1 MADEERSLLDKILK
15 STRTESKDFNTILD
29 NAYKF
34 QRYQEKYGIGEG
46 IKKIE
51 EQKELIKQKEESKKG
66 TDGKADT
73 KKTPKVLFAKDDFDL
88 GDDKSLN
95 EVSLSESIGNAAL
108 SGLIK
113 IPLGFAYLGA
123 EIKDAFAEEGE
134 DVDDGAVAKLTSKIE
149 QSILGDILRQSED
162 RARETATGRIVEA
175 MVQIYGAA
183 KFAGKP
189 AAKGIAIA
197 NKYGRKI
204 ADKMINAVNRGTYV
218 STKSKDLYKA
228 SKKVKEL
235 NKLSKMDKFVG
246 VTVGGGIGTGAV
258 IMKAEDIG
266 TFGDLF
272 FDQGTL
278 TALDREKKRTSK
290 DEAMRKLLNKFK
302 FGAEIGFPIIPFAVG
317 VGKLG
322 KLAAT
327 RGKELVYSNSQIE
340 RWVDKYLFEPFRTR
354 SFRTQ
359 ELQDAVQKLEG
370 TKSAV
375 ANLTDD
381 FIRDIDT
388 SLKKISRTGDVV
400 NDALGNPIT
409 ATKVLSDLLESGKDV
424 VRGGKIVFDGFNK
437 KVIKSF
443 TESMKKIGVKDQAIS
458 DLITDMIGYRVSMN
472 RIKNQV
478 LKGKNLNVG
487 PREFNNILTSRF
499 KNFVGTDYKIFD
511 SSRRGFFTSAFK
523 PAYEAKQAVANIL
536 VRRAREAGNKKFNMD
551 DAMME
556 VDSIL
561 ENAKRSKITKAP
573 EFLFTPKSALADA
586 GTQLKN
592 MAENVTG
599 AGKFKPDKK
608 GGLIQTKSDFAA
620 FNKLFGSYKD
630 GRNIVTSTM
639 TDLGEIIGRDKF
651 YNSLLAGDK
660 AAKARGEPGMF
671 YKTYAAARAA
681 MPNTSRFKG
690 RDIIESRQGLKLDN
704 PLGDLTY
711 TSPLDGLYTRADF
724 ATAIRE
730 GDKVAQ
736 SFLTKSLPYQLLVM
750 IPKGFTQMAKTVLGP
765 FTHARN
771 FFSGA
776 ITTLHTGNLLAP
788 IGESVK
794 NLRRAFATIQPQLF
808 TRNLPTNQ
816 ALYRFLLDEG
826 VVNQNIAYRETM
838 GLIDDVV
845 KSGGNLD
852 RLLNTFSKKFKRAQE
867 IAQDAY
873 TAEDDIWR
881 IFNFAGYF
889 NQLSKNYSNAVT
901 KGVIKEAPTKLAIMR
916 EAAGRV
922 RQTIPNY
929 AYVSDAVKASRRSP
943 LGNFVAFPAEIM
955 RTVANTAKQALD
967 DIANPVHEVMGYRT
981 LIGMGLTYTTV
992 PIATYEAARSLYG
1005 VLRPEVTAMREM
1017 LPEWSSD
1024 STIIPIKRDGKYYYV
1039 DFSHGFFYDT
1049 VSQIPSTILSQ
1060 VDKSQRLGSN
1070 EPLVSGIAKGI
1081 FSAVGRLVEPFISES
1096 IYIGTAL
1103 DIFVRNGTRADGS
1116 RIWNPRDDFGT
1127 KVSKSLIEAGYRLSP
1142 GSVPQIRRLGKAI
1155 LGQTLKGQ
1163 EYQVTDELAGLFGF
1177 RVVPINPEKTLNFKI
1192 QEFNRDERDERK
1204 LIYEGTLSGDPVKDA
1219 DRVVGQFIDANE
1231 KRLETFN
1238 KMRRIYLA
1246 ALELGVPKKKI
1257 RELFEE
1263 RGAGPL
1269 FTAIS
1274 KNRFRPFTISEKM
1287 QEVYSDLA
1295 REKNIPNPLNR
1306 VAQKKINRII
1316 KILSKQRLNSE
1327 FRIDK
1332 DDFVVPSS
1340 FFNTNQPVSQNPT
1353 PVVAPKTTA
1362 VVPQTGLTRNETALL
1377 SPGEQVIRQRT
1388 RT

>member
-1 MADEERSLLDKILK
+1 
-15 STRTESKDFNTILD
+15 
-29 NAYKF
+29 
-34 QRYQEKYGIGEG
+34 
-46 IKKIE
+46 
-51 EQKELIKQKEESKKG
+51 
-66 TDGKADT
+66 
-73 KKTPKVLFAKDDFDL
+73 
-88 GDDKSLN
+88 
-95 EVSLSESIGNAAL
+95 
-108 SGLIK
+108 
-113 IPLGFAYLGA
+113 
-123 EIKDAFAEEGE
+123 
-134 DVDDGAVAKLTSKIE
+134 
-149 QSILGDILRQSED
+149 
-162 RARETATGRIVEA
+162 
-175 MVQIYGAA
+175 MV
-183 KFAGKP
+183 
-189 AAKGIAIA
+189 
-197 NKYGRKI
+197 
-204 ADKMINAVNRGTYV
+204 NAVNRGTYV

-272 FDQGTL
+272 FDPGKL
-278 TALDREKKRTSK
+278 SALDRQEKKTSK

-302 FGAEIGFPIIPFAVG
+302 FGAEIGFPIIPFVVG

-340 RWVDKYLFEPFRTR
+340 RWVDRYLFEPFRTR

-359 ELQDAVQKLEG
+359 ELQEGIQKLEG

-381 FIRDIDT
+381 FIRDVDT

-400 NDALGNPIT
+400 NDALGNPVT
-409 ATKVLSDLLESGKDV
+409 ATKLLSDLLESGKDI
-424 VRGGKIVFDGFNK
+424 VRGRKIAFEGFNK
-437 KVIKSF
+437 KVLTSF
-443 TESMKKIGVKDQAIS
+443 TESMKKIGVKDKAIS

-478 LKGKNLNVG
+478 LQGKNLNVG
-487 PREFNNILTSRF
+487 PREFNNILTTRF

-523 PAYEAKQAVANIL
+523 PTYEAKQAVANIL
-536 VRRAREAGNKKFNMD
+536 VRRAREAGNRKFNMD

-561 ENAKRSKITKAP
+561 ENVRRSKITRAP

-599 AGKFKPDKK
+599 GGKFKPDKK
-608 GGLIQTKSDFAA
+608 GGLIKSKSDFAA

-630 GRNIVTSTM
+630 GRNIIASTM
-639 TDLGEIIGRDKF
+639 TDLGEIVGRDKF
-651 YNSLLAGDK
+651 YNTLLAGDK
-660 AAKARGEPGMF
+660 AAKAKGEPGMF
-671 YKTYAAARAA
+671 YKTYASARAA

-724 ATAIRE
+724 AKALRE

-736 SFLTKSLPYQLLVM
+736 SNLTKSLPYQLLVM

-794 NLRRAFATIQPQLF
+794 NLRRSFATIQPQLF
-808 TRNLPTNQ
+808 SRNLPTNQ

-852 RLLNTFSKKFKRAQE
+852 RLLNTFSKKFKKASK

-873 TAEDDIWR
+873 TAEDDVWR

-889 NQLSKNYSNAVT
+889 NQLSKNYSNAVNA
-901 KGVIKEAPTKLAIMR
+901 GIIKEAPTKLATMR

-929 AYVSDAVKASRRSP
+929 AYVSDFVKGSRRSP

-955 RTVANTAKQALD
+955 RTVANTTKQALD
-967 DIANPVHEVMGYRT
+967 DIASPVHQTMGYRT
-981 LIGMGLTYTTV
+981 LIGQGLTYTTI
-992 PIATYEAARSLYG
+992 PIATYEAARALYG

-1017 LPEWSSD
+1017 LPEWSAD

-1049 VSQIPSTILSQ
+1049 VSQIPATVISQ
-1060 VDKSQRLGSN
+1060 VDRN
-1070 EPLVSGIAKGI
+1070 EQEPIVTGVAKGI
-1081 FSAVGRLVEPFISES
+1081 FNAVGQLVDPFISES

-1103 DIFVRNGTRADGS
+1103 DIFVRNGTRDDGT
-1116 RIWNPRDDFGT
+1116 RIWNPRDDFGI
-1127 KVSKSLIEAGYRLSP
+1127 KVSKSIIEAAYRLSP
-1142 GSVPQIRRLGKAI
+1142 GSVPQIRRLSKAI

-1163 EYQVTDELAGLFGF
+1163 EYEITDELAGLFGF

-1192 QEFNRDERDERK
+1192 QEFRRDERDERR

-1238 KMRRIYLA
+1238 KMRKIYLA
-1246 ALELGVPKKKI
+1246 AMELGMSKKKI
-1257 RELFEE
+1257 REMFEE

-1269 FTAIS
+1269 FFSIS
-1274 KNRFRPFTISEKM
+1274 KNRFRPFNISEKM
-1287 QEVYSDLA
+1287 IEKYSDISK
-1295 REKNIPNPLNR
+1295 EKGIPNPLNKQ
-1306 VAQKKINRII
+1306 AQKKINRII
-1316 KILSKQRLNSE
+1316 KILGKQRLNTE

-1353 PVVAPKTTA
+1353 PVAPPKTSQ
-1362 VVPQTGLTRNETALL
+1362 VVPQTGLTQTETALL

>member
-1 MADEERSLLDKILK
+1 MAEKERSLLDKVLK
-15 STRTESKDFNTILD
+15 PTRTESKDFNTILD

-46 IKKIE
+46 LKKIE
-51 EQKELIKQKEESKKG
+51 EQKEIIKQKEESKKG
-66 TDGKADT
+66 TDGQADV
-73 KKTPKVLFAKDDFDL
+73 KKKPKVLFAKDEFDL

-95 EVSLSESIGNAAL
+95 EVGLGESVSNAAL

-134 DVDDGAVAKLTSKIE
+134 DVENSAVTKLTNKIE
-149 QSILGDILRQSED
+149 QSILGDILQQSED
-162 RARETATGRIVEA
+162 RARETATGRITEA
-175 MVQIYGAA
+175 IVQIYGAA

-197 NKYGRKI
+197 TKHARKI
-204 ADKMINAVNRGTYV
+204 ADKMVNAVNRGTYV

-272 FDQGTL
+272 FDPGKL
-278 TALDREKKRTSK
+278 SALDRQEKKTSK

-302 FGAEIGFPIIPFAVG
+302 FGAEIGFPIIPFVVG

-340 RWVDKYLFEPFRTR
+340 RWVDRYLFEPFRTR

-359 ELQDAVQKLEG
+359 ELQEGIQKLEG

-381 FIRDIDT
+381 FIRDVDT

-400 NDALGNPIT
+400 NDALGNPVT
-409 ATKVLSDLLESGKDV
+409 ATKLLSDLLESGKDI
-424 VRGGKIVFDGFNK
+424 VRGRKIAFEGFNK
-437 KVIKSF
+437 KVLTSF
-443 TESMKKIGVKDQAIS
+443 TESMKKIGVKDKAIS

-478 LKGKNLNVG
+478 LQGKNLNVG
-487 PREFNNILTSRF
+487 PREFNNILTTRF

-523 PAYEAKQAVANIL
+523 PTYEAKQAVANIL
-536 VRRAREAGNKKFNMD
+536 VRRAKEAGNRKFNMD

-561 ENAKRSKITKAP
+561 ENVRRSKITRAP

-599 AGKFKPDKK
+599 GGKFKPDKK
-608 GGLIQTKSDFAA
+608 GGLIKTKSDFAA

-630 GRNIVTSTM
+630 GRNIIASTM
-639 TDLGEIIGRDKF
+639 TDLGEIVGRDKF
-651 YNSLLAGDK
+651 YNTLLAGDK

-671 YKTYAAARAA
+671 YKTYAAARSA

-690 RDIIESRQGLKLDN
+690 RDIIESRQGLKLNN

-724 ATAIRE
+724 AKALRE

-736 SFLTKSLPYQLLVM
+736 SNLTKSLPYQLLVM

-794 NLRRAFATIQPQLF
+794 NLRRSFATIQPQLF
-808 TRNLPTNQ
+808 SRNLPTNQ

-852 RLLNTFSKKFKRAQE
+852 RLLNTFSKKFKKASK

-873 TAEDDIWR
+873 TAEDDVWR

-889 NQLSKNYSNAVT
+889 NQLSKNYSNAVNA
-901 KGVIKEAPTKLAIMR
+901 GIIKEAPTKLATMR

-929 AYVSDAVKASRRSP
+929 AYVSDFVKGSRRSP

-955 RTVANTAKQALD
+955 RTVANTTKQALD
-967 DIANPVHEVMGYRT
+967 DIANPIHQTMGYRT
-981 LIGMGLTYTTV
+981 LIGQGLTYTAV
-992 PIATYEAARSLYG
+992 PIATYEAARALYG

-1017 LPEWSSD
+1017 LPEWSAD

-1049 VSQIPSTILSQ
+1049 VSQIPATVISQ
-1060 VDKSQRLGSN
+1060 VDRN
-1070 EPLVSGIAKGI
+1070 EQEPIVTGVAKGI
-1081 FSAVGRLVEPFISES
+1081 FNAVGQLVDPFISES

-1103 DIFVRNGTRADGS
+1103 DIFVRNGTRDDGT

-1127 KVSKSLIEAGYRLSP
+1127 KVSKSIIEAGYRLSP

-1163 EYQVTDELAGLFGF
+1163 EYEITDELAGLFGF

-1192 QEFNRDERDERK
+1192 QEFRRDERDERR

-1238 KMRRIYLA
+1238 KMRKIYLA
-1246 ALELGVPKKKI
+1246 AMELGMSKKKI
-1257 RELFEE
+1257 REMFEE

-1269 FTAIS
+1269 FFSIS
-1274 KNRFRPFTISEKM
+1274 KNRFRPFNISEKM
-1287 QEVYSDLA
+1287 IEKYSDISK
-1295 REKNIPNPLNR
+1295 EKGIPNPLNKQ
-1306 VAQKKINRII
+1306 AQKKINRII
-1316 KILSKQRLNSE
+1316 KILGKQRLNTE

-1353 PVVAPKTTA
+1353 PVAPQKTA
-1362 VVPQTGLTRNETALL
+1362 QVIPQTGLTQTETALL

>member
-1 MADEERSLLDKILK
+1 MAEKERSLLDKVLK
-15 STRTESKDFNTILD
+15 PTRTESKDFNTVLD

-34 QRYQEKYGIGEG
+34 QRYQKKYGISEG
-46 IKKIE
+46 LKKIQ

-66 TDGKADT
+66 TDGQADV

-95 EVSLSESIGNAAL
+95 EVGLGESVSNAAL

-134 DVDDGAVAKLTSKIE
+134 DVENSAVTKLTNKIE
-149 QSILGDILRQSED
+149 QSILGDILQQSED
-162 RARETATGRIVEA
+162 RARETATGRITEA
-175 MVQIYGAA
+175 IVQLYGGA
-183 KFAGKP
+183 KLAGKP
-189 AAKGIAIA
+189 LAKGVAIA
-197 NKYGRKI
+197 NKHGRKI
-204 ADKMINAVNRGTYV
+204 ADKMVNAVNRGTYV

-272 FDQGTL
+272 FDPGNI
-278 TALDREKKRTSK
+278 TALDRQQKKTSK

-302 FGAEIGFPIIPFAVG
+302 FGAEIGFPIIPFVVG

-327 RGKELVYSNSQIE
+327 RGKEVVYSNSRIE
-340 RWVDKYLFEPFRTR
+340 RWVDKYALEPFRTR

-359 ELQDAVQKLEG
+359 ELQDGIQKLEG
-370 TKSAV
+370 TKSAI

-381 FIRDIDT
+381 FIRDVDT
-388 SLKKISRTGDVV
+388 SLKKISRTGDAV
-400 NDALGNPIT
+400 NDALGNPVT
-409 ATKVLSDLLESGKDV
+409 ATKLLSDLLESGRDV
-424 VRGGKIVFDGFNK
+424 VRGRKIMFEGFNK
-437 KVIKSF
+437 KVLTSF
-443 TESMKKIGVKDQAIS
+443 RESMKKIGVKDQAVS

-472 RIKNQV
+472 RIKNKV
-478 LKGKNLNVG
+478 LQGKNLNVG
-487 PREFNNILTSRF
+487 AREFNNILTTRF

-523 PAYEAKQAVANIL
+523 PTYEVKQAVANIL
-536 VRRAREAGNKKFNMD
+536 VRRAREAGNRKFNMD

-561 ENAKRSKITKAP
+561 ENVRRSKVTRAP
-573 EFLFTPKSALADA
+573 EFLFSPKSALADS

-592 MAENVTG
+592 MAENITG
-599 AGKFKPDKK
+599 GGRFKPDKK
-608 GGLIQTKSDFAA
+608 GGLIKTKSDFAA

-630 GRNIVTSTM
+630 GRNIIVNTM
-639 TDLGEIIGRDKF
+639 TDLGEILGRDKF
-651 YNSLLAGDK
+651 YNTLLAGDK

-711 TSPLDGLYTRADF
+711 SSPLDGLYTRADF

-736 SFLTKSLPYQLLVM
+736 SYLTKSLPYQLLVM

-788 IGESVK
+788 PGETFK
-794 NLRRAFATIQPQLF
+794 NLKRAFATIQPQLF
-808 TRNLPTNQ
+808 SRNLPTNQ

-852 RLLNTFSKKFKRAQE
+852 RILNTFSKKFKKTSK
-867 IAQDAY
+867 ILQDAY
-873 TAEDDIWR
+873 TAEDDVWR

-889 NQLSKNYSNAVT
+889 NQLSKNYSNAVNANI
-901 KGVIKEAPTKLAIMR
+901 IKEAPTKLEIMR
-916 EAAGRV
+916 EAASRV

-955 RTVANTAKQALD
+955 RTVANTTKQALD
-967 DIANPVHEVMGYRT
+967 DIANPVHATMGYRT
-981 LIGMGLTYTTV
+981 LIGQGITYTAL

-1017 LPEWSSD
+1017 LPDWSAD

-1049 VSQIPSTILSQ
+1049 VSQIPATVISQ
-1060 VDKSQRLGSN
+1060 VDRN
-1070 EPLVSGIAKGI
+1070 EQEPVLTGVAKGI
-1081 FSAVGRLVEPFISES
+1081 FNAVGQLVDPFISES

-1103 DIFVRNGTRADGS
+1103 DIFVRNGTRDDGS
-1116 RIWNPRDDFGT
+1116 RIWNPRDDFGA

-1163 EYQVTDELAGLFGF
+1163 EYEITDELAGLFGF

-1204 LIYEGTLSGDPVKDA
+1204 LIYEGTLSGDPVKDT
-1219 DRVVGQFIDANE
+1219 DKVVGQFIDANE

-1238 KMRRIYLA
+1238 KMRKIYA
-1246 ALELGVPKKKI
+1246 AAIELNVPKKKI
-1257 RELFEE
+1257 REMFEE
-1263 RGAGPL
+1263 RGAGNL
-1269 FTAIS
+1269 FFAIS
-1274 KNRFRPFTISEKM
+1274 KNKFRPFTISDKM
-1287 QEVYSDLA
+1287 KEVYSDLA
-1295 REKNIPNPLNR
+1295 KEKGIPNPLNKA
-1306 VAQKKINRII
+1306 AQKKINRII
-1316 KILSKQRLNSE
+1316 KVLNKQRLNTE

-1353 PVVAPKTTA
+1353 PVAPPKTA
-1362 VVPQTGLTRNETALL
+1362 QVIPQTGLTQTETALL

>member
-1 MADEERSLLDKILK
+1 MAEKERSLLDKVLK
-15 STRTESKDFNTILD
+15 PTRTESKDYNTILD
-29 NAYKF
+29 NAFKF

-46 IKKIE
+46 LKKIQ
-51 EQKELIKQKEESKKG
+51 EQKEIIKQKDEAKKG
-66 TDGKADT
+66 TDGQADV
-73 KKTPKVLFAKDDFDL
+73 KKTPKVLFARDEFDL

-95 EVSLSESIGNAAL
+95 EVGLGESVSSAAL

-113 IPLGFAYLGA
+113 IPLGFMYLGA

-134 DVDDGAVAKLTSKIE
+134 DVENSAVTKLTNKIE
-149 QSILGDILRQSED
+149 QSILGDILQQSED
-162 RARETATGRIVEA
+162 RARETATGRITEA
-175 MVQIYGAA
+175 IVQIYGAA

-189 AAKGIAIA
+189 AAKAISIA
-197 NKYGRKI
+197 NKHARKI
-204 ADKMINAVNRGTYV
+204 ADKMVSAVNRGKYV

-235 NKLSKMDKFVG
+235 NKLSKTDKFVG

-272 FDQGTL
+272 FEPGNI
-278 TALDREKKRTSK
+278 TALDRDEKKTSK

-302 FGAEIGFPIIPFAVG
+302 FGAEIGFPIIPFVVG

-340 RWVDKYLFEPFRTR
+340 RWIDKYLFEPLRTR

-359 ELQDAVQKLEG
+359 ELQEGIQKLEG

-381 FIRDIDT
+381 FIRDVDT

-400 NDALGNPIT
+400 NDALGNPVT
-409 ATKVLSDLLESGKDV
+409 ATKLLSDLLESGRDV
-424 VRGGKIVFDGFNK
+424 VRGRKIRFEGFNK
-437 KVIKSF
+437 KVLTSF
-443 TESMKKIGVKDQAIS
+443 KESMKKIGVDDKAVS

-472 RIKNQV
+472 RIKNQI
-478 LKGKNLNVG
+478 LQGKNLNVG
-487 PREFNNILTSRF
+487 AREFNNILTTRF

-523 PAYEAKQAVANIL
+523 PTYEVKQAVANIF
-536 VRRAREAGNKKFNMD
+536 VRRAREAGNTKYNMD

-561 ENAKRSKITKAP
+561 ENVRRSKITRAP
-573 EFLFTPKSALADA
+573 EFLFTPKSALADS

-599 AGKFKPDKK
+599 GGRFKPDKK
-608 GGLIQTKSDFAA
+608 GGLIRTKSDFAA

-630 GRNIVTSTM
+630 GRNIIVNTM
-639 TDLGEIIGRDKF
+639 TDLGEILGRDKF

-671 YKTYAAARAA
+671 YKTYAAARSA

-724 ATAIRE
+724 ATALRE

-794 NLRRAFATIQPQLF
+794 NLRRSFATIQPQLF
-808 TRNLPTNQ
+808 SRNLPTNQ

-845 KSGGNLD
+845 TSGGNLD
-852 RLLNTFSKKFKRAQE
+852 RLLNTFSKRFKKLSK

-873 TAEDDIWR
+873 TAEDDVWR

-889 NQLSKNYSNAVT
+889 NQLSKNYSNAVNA
-901 KGVIKEAPTKLAIMR
+901 GIIKKAPTKLAIMR

-955 RTVANTAKQALD
+955 RTVANTTKQALD
-967 DIANPVHEVMGYRT
+967 DIANPVHQTMGYRT
-981 LIGMGLTYTTV
+981 LIGQGLTYTAV

-1017 LPEWSSD
+1017 LPEWSAD

-1049 VSQIPSTILSQ
+1049 VSQIPATVISQ
-1060 VDKSQRLGSN
+1060 VDRN
-1070 EPLVSGIAKGI
+1070 EQEPIVTGVAKGI
-1081 FSAVGRLVEPFISES
+1081 FNAVGQLVDPFISES

-1103 DIFVRNGTRADGS
+1103 DIFVRNGTRDDGS

-1127 KVSKSLIEAGYRLSP
+1127 KVSKSMIEAAYRLSP
-1142 GSVPQIRRLGKAI
+1142 GSVPQIRRLSKAI

-1163 EYQVTDELAGLFGF
+1163 DYEVIDELAGLFGF

-1204 LIYEGTLSGDPVKDA
+1204 LIYYGTLSGDPVKDA

-1238 KMRRIYLA
+1238 KMRKIYLA
-1246 ALELGVPKKKI
+1246 AMELGVSKKKI
-1257 RELFEE
+1257 REIFEE

-1269 FTAIS
+1269 FTSIS
-1274 KNRFRPFTISEKM
+1274 KNRFRPFTVSDKM
-1287 QEVYSDLA
+1287 KEVYSDLA
-1295 REKNIPNPLNR
+1295 KEKGIPNPLNR

-1316 KILSKQRLNSE
+1316 KILGKQRLNTE

-1353 PVVAPKTTA
+1353 PVAPPKTA
-1362 VVPQTGLTRNETALL
+1362 QVAPQTGLTQTETALL
-1377 SPGEQVIRQRT
+1377 SPEEQIIRART

>member
-1 MADEERSLLDKILK
+1 MAEKERSLLDKVLK
-15 STRTESKDFNTILD
+15 PTRTESKDFNTTLD

-46 IKKIE
+46 LKKIQ
-51 EQKELIKQKEESKKG
+51 EQKEIIKQKEESKKG
-66 TDGKADT
+66 TDGQADV
-73 KKTPKVLFAKDDFDL
+73 KKKPKVLFAKDEFDL

-95 EVSLSESIGNAAL
+95 EVGLGESVSNAAL

-113 IPLGFAYLGA
+113 IPLGFMYLGA
-123 EIKDAFAEEGE
+123 ELKDAFAEEGE
-134 DVDDGAVAKLTSKIE
+134 DVENSAVTKLTNKIE
-149 QSILGDILRQSED
+149 QSILGDILQQSED
-162 RARETATGRIVEA
+162 RARETATGRITEA
-175 MVQIYGAA
+175 IVQLYGGA
-183 KFAGKP
+183 KLAGKP
-189 AAKGIAIA
+189 LAKGVAIA
-197 NKYGRKI
+197 NKHARKI
-204 ADKMINAVNRGTYV
+204 ADKMVNTVNRGTYV

-228 SKKVKEL
+228 GKKVKEL

-272 FDQGTL
+272 FDPGKL
-278 TALDREKKRTSK
+278 TALDRQEKKTSK

-302 FGAEIGFPIIPFAVG
+302 FGAEIGFPIIPFVVG

-340 RWVDKYLFEPFRTR
+340 RWVDRYLFEPFRTR

-359 ELQDAVQKLEG
+359 ELQEGIQKLEG

-381 FIRDIDT
+381 FIRDVDT

-400 NDALGNPIT
+400 NDALGNPVT
-409 ATKVLSDLLESGKDV
+409 ATKLLSDLLESGKDV
-424 VRGGKIVFDGFNK
+424 VRGRKIAFEGFNK
-437 KVIKSF
+437 KVLTSF
-443 TESMKKIGVKDQAIS
+443 TESMKKIGVKDKAIS

-478 LKGKNLNVG
+478 LQGKNLNVG
-487 PREFNNILTSRF
+487 PREFNNILTTRF

-536 VRRAREAGNKKFNMD
+536 VRRAREAGNRKFNMD

-561 ENAKRSKITKAP
+561 ENVRRSKITRAP

-599 AGKFKPDKK
+599 GGKFKPDKK
-608 GGLIQTKSDFAA
+608 GGLIKSKSDFAA

-630 GRNIVTSTM
+630 GRNIIASTM
-639 TDLGEIIGRDKF
+639 TDLGEIVGRDKF
-651 YNSLLAGDK
+651 YNTLLAGDK
-660 AAKARGEPGMF
+660 AAKAKGEPGMF
-671 YKTYAAARAA
+671 YKTYASARAA

-724 ATAIRE
+724 AKALRE

-736 SFLTKSLPYQLLVM
+736 SNLTKSLPYQLLVM

-794 NLRRAFATIQPQLF
+794 NLRRSFATIQPQLF
-808 TRNLPTNQ
+808 SRNLPTNQ

-852 RLLNTFSKKFKRAQE
+852 RLLNTFSKKFKKASK

-873 TAEDDIWR
+873 TAEDDVWR

-889 NQLSKNYSNAVT
+889 NQLSKNYSNAVNA
-901 KGVIKEAPTKLAIMR
+901 GIIKEAPTKLATMR

-929 AYVSDAVKASRRSP
+929 AYVSDFVKGSRRSP

-955 RTVANTAKQALD
+955 RTVANTTKQALD
-967 DIANPVHEVMGYRT
+967 DIANPIHQTMGYRT
-981 LIGMGLTYTTV
+981 LIGQGLTYTAV
-992 PIATYEAARSLYG
+992 PIATYEAARALYG

-1017 LPEWSSD
+1017 LPEWSAD

-1049 VSQIPSTILSQ
+1049 VSQIPATVISQ
-1060 VDKSQRLGSN
+1060 VDRN
-1070 EPLVSGIAKGI
+1070 EQEPIVTGVAKGI
-1081 FSAVGRLVEPFISES
+1081 FNAVGQLVDPFISES

-1103 DIFVRNGTRADGS
+1103 DIFVRNGTRDDGT

-1127 KVSKSLIEAGYRLSP
+1127 KVSKSMIEAAYRLSP
-1142 GSVPQIRRLGKAI
+1142 GSVPQIRRLSKAI

-1163 EYQVTDELAGLFGF
+1163 EYEITDELAGLFGF

-1192 QEFNRDERDERK
+1192 QEFRRDERDERR

-1238 KMRRIYLA
+1238 KMRKIYLA
-1246 ALELGVPKKKI
+1246 AMELGMSKKKI
-1257 RELFEE
+1257 REMFEE

-1269 FTAIS
+1269 FFSIS
-1274 KNRFRPFTISEKM
+1274 KNRFRPFNISEKM
-1287 QEVYSDLA
+1287 IEKYSDISK
-1295 REKNIPNPLNR
+1295 EKGIPNPLNKQ
-1306 VAQKKINRII
+1306 AQKKINRII
-1316 KILSKQRLNSE
+1316 KILGKQRLNTE

-1332 DDFVVPSS
+1332 NDFVVPSS

-1353 PVVAPKTTA
+1353 PVAPPKTSQ
-1362 VVPQTGLTRNETALL
+1362 VVPQTGLTQTETALL

>member
-1 MADEERSLLDKILK
+1 MAEKERSLLDKVLK
-15 STRTESKDFNTILD
+15 PTRTESKDFNTILD

-34 QRYQEKYGIGEG
+34 QGL
-46 IKKIE
+46 KKIE

-66 TDGKADT
+66 TDGQADV

-95 EVSLSESIGNAAL
+95 EVGLGESVGNAAL

-123 EIKDAFAEEGE
+123 ELKDAFAEEGE
-134 DVDDGAVAKLTSKIE
+134 DVENSAVTKLTNKVE
-149 QSILGDILRQSED
+149 QSILGDILQQSED
-162 RARETATGRIVEA
+162 RARETATGRITEA
-175 MVQIYGAA
+175 IVQLYGAA

-189 AAKGIAIA
+189 LAKGVAIA
-197 NKYGRKI
+197 NKHARKI
-204 ADKMINAVNRGTYV
+204 ADKMVNAVNRGTYV

-272 FDQGTL
+272 FDEGNL
-278 TALDREKKRTSK
+278 TALDRQKKKTSK

-302 FGAEIGFPIIPFAVG
+302 FGAEIGFPIIPFAIG

-322 KLAAT
+322 KFAAT
-327 RGKELVYSNSQIE
+327 KGKEAVYSNSLIE
-340 RWVDKYLFEPFRTR
+340 RWVDKYLLEPFRTR

-359 ELQDAVQKLEG
+359 ELQEGIQKLEG

-381 FIRDIDT
+381 FIRDVDT

-400 NDALGNPIT
+400 NDALGNPVT
-409 ATKVLSDLLESGKDV
+409 ATKLLSDLLESGKDV
-424 VRGGKIVFDGFNK
+424 VRGRKIMFEGFNK
-437 KVIKSF
+437 KVLTSF
-443 TESMKKIGVKDQAIS
+443 TESMKKIGVKDKAIS

-478 LKGKNLNVG
+478 LQGKNLNVG
-487 PREFNNILTSRF
+487 AREFNNILTTRF

-536 VRRAREAGNKKFNMD
+536 VRRAREAGNRKFNMD
-551 DAMME
+551 DGMME

-561 ENAKRSKITKAP
+561 ENVRRSKITKAP

-599 AGKFKPDKK
+599 GGKFKPDKK
-608 GGLIQTKSDFAA
+608 GGLIKTKSDFAA

-630 GRNIVTSTM
+630 GRNIIASTM
-639 TDLGEIIGRDKF
+639 TDLGEIVGRDKF

-671 YKTYAAARAA
+671 YKTYASARAA

-788 IGESVK
+788 PGETIK

-808 TRNLPTNQ
+808 SRNLPTNQ

-852 RLLNTFSKKFKRAQE
+852 RLLNTFSKKFKKASK

-873 TAEDDIWR
+873 TAEDDVWR

-889 NQLSKNYSNAVT
+889 NQLSKNYSNAVNA
-901 KGVIKEAPTKLAIMR
+901 GIIKEAPTKLAIMR
-916 EAAGRV
+916 EAAARV

-929 AYVSDAVKASRRSP
+929 AYVSDFVKGSRRSP

-955 RTVANTAKQALD
+955 RTVANTTKQALD
-967 DIANPVHEVMGYRT
+967 DIANPVHATMGYRT
-981 LIGMGLTYTTV
+981 LIGQGLTYTAV
-992 PIATYEAARSLYG
+992 PIATYEAARALYG

-1017 LPEWSSD
+1017 LPDWSAD

-1049 VSQIPSTILSQ
+1049 VSQIPATVLSQ
-1060 VDKSQRLGSN
+1060 VDRN
-1070 EPLVSGIAKGI
+1070 EQEPIITGVAKGI
-1081 FSAVGRLVEPFISES
+1081 FNAVGQLVDPFISES

-1103 DIFVRNGTRADGS
+1103 DIFVRNGTRADGT

-1127 KVSKSLIEAGYRLSP
+1127 KVSKSMIEAAYRLSP

-1163 EYQVTDELAGLFGF
+1163 EYEITDELAGLFGF

-1192 QEFNRDERDERK
+1192 QEFRRDERDERR

-1238 KMRRIYLA
+1238 KMRKIYLA
-1246 ALELGVPKKKI
+1246 AMELGMSKKKI
-1257 RELFEE
+1257 REMFEE

-1269 FTAIS
+1269 FFSIS
-1274 KNRFRPFTISEKM
+1274 KNRFRPFNISEKM
-1287 QEVYSDLA
+1287 IEKYSDISK
-1295 REKNIPNPLNR
+1295 EKGIPNPLNR
-1306 VAQKKINRII
+1306 QAQKKINRII
-1316 KILSKQRLNSE
+1316 KILGKQRLNTE

-1353 PVVAPKTTA
+1353 PVVPPKTA
-1362 VVPQTGLTRNETALL
+1362 QVIPQTGLTQTETALL